1 MPIANRVRVIAVMTV
16 LLLAGRLAWAA
27 DDKAGKP
34 AEPLPLTKVVL
45 FNAGVG
51 FFQHDGQIDGDK
63 KIELQFNVDDINDLL
78 KSMVVEAGKI
88 SNVTYGSKDPITKTL
103 STFAIDLTSNPS
115 LADLL
120 AQIRGEKIE
129 IESPQKM
136 TGTIIGVETRKEHLD
151 KTDTT
156 IDRTFINLL
165 TDTGLR
171 SVPLASVSRIKLV
184 NEKLDSELRQALAV
198 LAMGHSTDKKSV
210 VLDFPGK
217 GKRSVRVGYIQQAPI
232 WKTSYR
238 LVLSDSD
245 QPYLQGW
252 AIVENT
258 TEHDWSD
265 VSLTLVSGRPISF
278 VMNLYDPLYINRP
291 TVEPELFASLRPQ
304 TYGQNL
310 AEKQKWEQLTMSRA
324 IRKAAPAA
332 APPPTAGAAQFGMAQ
347 VPALVTREVDSAPTD
362 ESTLSR
368 LNLEQNALATAQGAN
383 VGELFQYAI
392 ESPVTLARHQS
403 AMLPIVQE
411 SVKGEKVSIYN
422 GRVQVDHP
430 LNGLRLTNST
440 KLHLQQGPITVF
452 DDGVYAGDARIED
465 LPPGAERLL
474 SYALDLD
481 TEVASHS
488 TARPN
493 ELTSAKIVK
502 GLLETSQKYERTVE
516 YTVKNSGGKS
526 KQVLIEYPRSADWKL
541 VQPAKPAEKTRD
553 LYRFAVT
560 AKPDAPAKLLVAEE
574 QLIRQQIGLTNL
586 NETTIQFYVSSKAV
600 SEPVKAA
607 LGELVQKKRDLQS
620 LQQRNMELQARITA
634 ISQEQGRIRENMQ
647 QLDRTSDL
655 YMRYVKKLNEQEDE
669 IEKDRTQAD
678 DLQQQI
684 NKAQTA
690 LDDYLANLN
699 VG

>member
-1 MPIANRVRVIAVMTV
+1 MPTANRVRVIAAAAV
-16 LLLAGRLAWAA
+16 LLLASRPASAA
-27 DDKAGKP
+27 DDKANDQ
-34 AEPLPLTKVVL
+34 AADPLPLTKVVL

-51 FFQHDGQIDGDK
+51 FFQHDGQIEGDRR
-63 KIELQFNVDDINDLL
+63 IAMQFNVDDINDLL
-78 KSMVVEAGKI
+78 KSMVVEVGRIA
-88 SNVTYGSKDPITKTL
+88 NVTYGSKDPITKTL

-136 TGTIIGVETRKEHLD
+136 TGTIIGVEARREHLD

-156 IDRTFINLL
+156 VYTTFINLL

-217 GKRSVRVGYIQQAPI
+217 GRRPVRVGYIQQAPI

-238 LVLSDSD
+238 LVLSDTAK
-245 QPYLQGW
+245 PYLQGW

-304 TYGQNL
+304 TYGQDL
-310 AEKQKWEQLTMSRA
+310 ADK
-324 IRKAAPAA
+324 RKAVQLQQDRGRVRQRVMAAEPTLGGGAFVGGTIAPHVIIQEEENAA
-332 APPPTAGAAQFGMAQ
+332 LGVRADA
-347 VPALVTREVDSAPTD
+347 E
-362 ESTLSR
+362 ESR

-392 ESPVTLARHQS
+392 ESPVTLPRHQS

-411 SVKGEKVSIYN
+411 SVKGEKISIYN
-422 GRVQVDHP
+422 AQVQATHP

-488 TARPN
+488 KQRAE
-493 ELTSAKIVK
+493 ELTSVKITK

-526 KQVLIEYPRSADWKL
+526 KQVLIEYPRSSDWKL
-541 VQPAKPAEKTRD
+541 VQPAKPAETARD
-553 LYRFAVT
+553 LYRFAV
-560 AKPDAPAKLLVAEE
+560 AAAPDAPAKLLVAEE
-574 QLIRQQIGLTNL
+574 QLIRQQIVLTNL
-586 NETTIQFYVSSKAV
+586 NDTAIQLYVSSKAV

-607 LGELVQKKRDLQS
+607 LAELVQKKRDLEALRQHS
-620 LQQRNMELQARITA
+620 TQVQARINATT
-634 ISQEQGRIRENMQ
+634 QEQRRIRDNMQ
-647 QLDRTSDL
+647 QLDRNSDL
-655 YMRYVKKLNEQEDE
+655 YMR
-669 IEKDRTQAD
+669 
-678 DLQQQI
+678 
-684 NKAQTA
+684 
-690 LDDYLANLN
+690 
-699 VG
+699 

>member
-27 DDKAGKP
+27 DDKAGKA